1 MLNHG
6 ATQLLSIPPHE
17 RQSMSVPNSIHD
29 YLRMFAGELGER
41 ILQSFP
47 ALHNAHDPVS
57 PRLATLLRKPFPA
70 QAVAA
75 MGLAKK
81 WERDRSAAVIAECG
95 TGKTLI
101 SLAGLHIHSNG
112 QPFTAIVMAPGHIT
126 LKWCKEALETIP
138 RLRVFL
144 IDGLRD
150 RVRDN
155 STPAGVN
162 EVKLRRG
169 QIVREGL
176 HTTLTDLRLRKNHK
190 SARARWQQEICSGP
204 ALFVVGR
211 DKGKLSHFW
220 RHAYQMARSG
230 RYLGSVVNPDT
241 GVRVQAGDRWLI
253 TADFRKA
260 RLSEVIG
267 GAGERE
273 EGADLKPRQPIYS
286 PLWQADGKRIR
297 RVAPLDFI
305 GRYMDQWFDYAIC
318 DEAHQ
323 LANDTAQGN
332 GLGTLAAC
340 ADRTV
345 ILTGTL
351 LGGYASDVYNLLFR
365 LEAGKMVAR
374 GYEWGE
380 TGLRSF
386 AETYGVLER
395 VTTIEPADN
404 SCSKARV
411 TKQIKRKPGASPS
424 LFSDFLMSLAAFVS
438 LEDISTELPPYTEQ
452 VIGVPMDAPLQAAYQ
467 ALEEQI
473 KNAIKEH
480 HLNHSVI
487 SVGLNALLLYPDHAW
502 NIGDLYGY
510 EYDPETQRRERFLI
524 AQPEDLDQEFV
535 YAKERRLVE
544 IVKAELQT
552 GRRCCHVY
560 AVYTRKRDVT
570 RRLERILTRE
580 GFRVAVLTSD
590 VPPEKREAW
599 FAQKV
604 REGVQVTISHPKI
617 IETGI
622 DLLNHSSL
630 IFFESGYSLH
640 TLRQASRRSWRI
652 GQRQPVRV
660 FYLHYED
667 TIQSSCLRLMGRKL
681 LVSLAMEGK
690 FSREGLQALDED
702 DDMLTAMA
710 RELVTENGVGDSAAA
725 VWRQIQ
731 AENSNT
737 VIPATVPPAP
747 VGEDAP
753 LTTSLVAPALT
764 VEAAVIALKFGTRP
778 PLVRPLLR
786 RREAPPVDEQFPLF

>member
-1 MLNHG
+1 M
-6 ATQLLSIPPHE
+6 T
-17 RQSMSVPNSIHD
+17 VPNSIHD
-29 YLRMFAGELGER
+29 YLRRFATELGDR
-41 ILQSFP
+41 IMQSYP
-47 ALHNAHDPVS
+47 ALQTADATLS

-101 SLAGLHIHSNG
+101 SLAALHIHSDG
-112 QPFTAIVMAPGHIT
+112 RPFTAVVMAPGHIT

-150 RVRDN
+150 RVRDSN
-155 STPAGVN
+155 TPCGIN
-162 EVKLRRG
+162 EVKVRRG

-176 HTTLTDLRLRKNHK
+176 HTTLTDLRLRKNYK

-220 RHAYQMARSG
+220 RHAYQVARSG

-241 GVRVQAGDRWLI
+241 GMRVEMGERWLI
-253 TADFRKA
+253 SADFRKA
-260 RLSEVIG
+260 RLGEVIG
-267 GAGERE
+267 GASQRE
-273 EGADLKPRQPIYS
+273 DGADLKPRRPVYS

-305 GRYMDQWFDYAIC
+305 GRYMPQWYDYAIC

-365 LEAGKMVAR
+365 LEPGKMVAH

-395 VTTIEPADN
+395 ITTIEPADN

-411 TKQIKRKPGASPS
+411 TKQIKRRPGASPL
-424 LFSDFLMSLAAFVS
+424 LFSEFLMSLAAFVS
-438 LEDISTELPPYTEQ
+438 LEDISSELPSYTEQ
-452 VIGVPMDAPLQAAYQ
+452 VIGVPMDASLQAAYKR
-467 ALEEQI
+467 LEEDI
-473 KNAIKEH
+473 KNAIKQH
-480 HLNHSVI
+480 HMNHSVV

-510 EYDPETQRRERFLI
+510 DYDPETQRQERFLI
-524 AQPEDLDQEFV
+524 ARPEDLDQQFV

-544 IVKAELQT
+544 IVKTELQM

-570 RRLERILTRE
+570 RRLQSILERE
-580 GFRVAVLTSD
+580 GIRVAVLTSD
-590 VPPEKREAW
+590 VPPEKREGW
-599 FAQKV
+599 FAQRL

-617 IETGI
+617 IETGM
-622 DLLNHSSL
+622 DLLSHPSL

-660 FYLHYED
+660 FYLHYEE
-667 TIQSSCLRLMGRKL
+667 TMQSSCLRLMGRKL
-681 LVSLAMEGK
+681 LVSVAMEGK

-710 RELVTENGVGDSAAA
+710 RELVTENGVGESAAA
-725 VWRQIQ
+725 IWRQIQ
-731 AENSNT
+731 AESSNCSIT
-737 VIPATVPPAP
+737 EPAQVVDDAP
-747 VGEDAP
+747 V
-753 LTTSLVAPALT
+753 TTALVAPVLNI
-764 VEAAVIALKFGTRP
+764 EAAVNALKFGSRTLSMRRP
-778 PLVRPLLR
+778 LR
-786 RREAPPVDEQFPLF
+786 RREVPAADMQFPLF

>member
-1 MLNHG
+1 MP
-6 ATQLLSIPPHE
+6 IP
-17 RQSMSVPNSIHD
+17 NTIHD
-29 YLRMFAGELGER
+29 YLRLFASELGDR
-41 ILQSFP
+41 IMQSYP
-47 ALHNAHDPVS
+47 ALQTADDPLS
-57 PRLATLLRKPFPA
+57 PRLASLLRKPFPA
-70 QAVAA
+70 QAIAA
-75 MGLAKK
+75 MGVAKK
-81 WERDRSAAVIAECG
+81 WERERSAAVIAECG

-101 SLAGLHIHSNG
+101 SLAALHIHSDG
-112 QPFTAIVMAPGHIT
+112 QPFTAIVMAPGHVT

-150 RVRDN
+150 RVRDT
-155 STPAGVN
+155 STPSGVN

-176 HTTLTDLRLRKNHK
+176 HTTLTELRLRKNHK
-190 SARARWQQEICSGP
+190 SARERWQKEICSGP

-220 RHAYQMARSG
+220 RHAYRLARSG

-241 GVRVQAGDRWLI
+241 GTRVEMGERWLI
-253 TADFRKA
+253 AADFRKA
-260 RLSEVIG
+260 RFGEVIG
-267 GAGERE
+267 GTGEKE
-273 EGADLKPRQPIYS
+273 EGTDLKPRRPIYS
-286 PLWQADGKRIR
+286 PLWQSDGRRIR

-305 GRYMDQWFDYAIC
+305 GRFMPHWFDYAVC

-365 LEAGKMVAR
+365 LEAGKMVAH
-374 GYEWGE
+374 GYDWGE
-380 TGLRSF
+380 PGLRSF
-386 AETYGVLER
+386 AQTYGVLEK

-411 TKQIKRKPGASPS
+411 TKQIKRRPGASPL
-424 LFSDFLMSLAAFVS
+424 LFSEFLMSLAAFVS
-438 LEDISTELPPYTEQ
+438 LEDISGELPPYTEQ
-452 VIGVPMDAPLQAAYQ
+452 VIGVPMDPPLRAAYQ

-473 KNAIKEH
+473 KAAIKEH

-524 AQPEDLDQEFV
+524 AQPDDLDQGFV
-535 YAKERRLVE
+535 YAKERRLIE
-544 IVKAELQT
+544 IVKAELQM

-570 RRLERILTRE
+570 RRLESILARE
-580 GFRVAVLTSD
+580 GLRVAVLTSD
-590 VPPEKREAW
+590 VPPERREAW

-604 REGVQVTISHPKI
+604 REGVQVTISHPRI

-652 GQRQPVRV
+652 GQRQLVRV
-660 FYLHYED
+660 FYLHYEE
-667 TIQSSCLRLMGRKL
+667 TMQSSCLRLMGRKL

-690 FSREGLQALDED
+690 FSRDGLQALDED

-710 RELVTENGVGDSAAA
+710 RELVTENGVGESAAA
-725 VWRQIQ
+725 AWRQIQ
-731 AENSNT
+731 AENSNV
-737 VIPATVPPAP
+737 VIPATGTPEPASIVEDVPRATP
-747 VGEDAP
+747 V
-753 LTTSLVAPALT
+753 VAPTGT
-764 VEAAVIALKFGTRP
+764 VEAALKILKFGSRQTSARSS
-778 PLVRPLLR
+778 LR
-786 RREAPPVDEQFPLF
+786 RRDVPAADMQFPLF

>member
-1 MLNHG
+1 M
-6 ATQLLSIPPHE
+6 P
-17 RQSMSVPNSIHD
+17 VPNSMQD

-57 PRLATLLRKPFPA
+57 PRIAALLRKPFPA
-70 QAVAA
+70 QTVAA
-75 MGLAKK
+75 MGVAKK
-81 WERDRSAAVIAECG
+81 WETDRSAAVIAECG

-101 SLAGLHIHSNG
+101 SLAAVHVHSDG
-112 QPFTAIVMAPGHIT
+112 RPFTAIVMAPGHIT

-150 RVRDN
+150 RVRDG
-155 STPAGVN
+155 SAPSGVN

-204 ALFVVGR
+204 AIFVVGR

-220 RHAYQMARSG
+220 RHAYQIARSG

-241 GVRVQAGDRWLI
+241 GVRVELDERWLI
-253 TADFRKA
+253 TSDFRKA

-267 GAGERE
+267 GADGED
-273 EGADLKPRQPIYS
+273 GPVPSPRRPIYS

-305 GRYMDQWFDYAIC
+305 GRFMPGWFDYAIC

-351 LGGYASDVYNLLFR
+351 LGGYASDVYNLLYR
-365 LEAGKMVAR
+365 LEAGKMAGH

-380 TGLRSF
+380 PGLRSF
-386 AETYGVLER
+386 AEKYGVLER

-411 TKQIKRKPGASPS
+411 TKQIKRRPGASPL
-424 LFSDFLMSLAAFVS
+424 LFGDFLMSLAAFVS
-438 LEDISTELPPYTEQ
+438 LEDISAELPPFSEQ

-473 KNAIKEH
+473 KSAIKEH
-480 HLNHSVI
+480 HMNHSVI

-524 AQPEDLDQEFV
+524 AQPEDLDQQFV

-552 GRRCCHVY
+552 GSRCCHVY

-570 RRLERILTRE
+570 RRLERILARE
-580 GFRVAVLTSD
+580 GLRVAVLTSD

-599 FAQKV
+599 IAQKI

-622 DLLNHSSL
+622 DLMNHASL

-652 GQRQPVRV
+652 GQRRPVRV
-660 FYLHYED
+660 FYLHYEE
-667 TIQSSCLRLMGRKL
+667 TMQSRCLRLMGRKL

-690 FSREGLQALDED
+690 FSREGLQSLDED

-710 RELVTENGVGDSAAA
+710 RELVTENGVGESAAA

-731 AENSNT
+731 AENSTILNS
-737 VIPATVPPAP
+737 ATAMPEPMQVDD
-747 VGEDAP
+747 DAP
-753 LTTSLVAPALT
+753 FTTSPVTRPLIAVAT
-764 VEAAVIALKFGTRP
+764 GSALKFGSPPPPARP
-778 PLVRPLLR
+778 STR
-786 RREAPPVDEQFPLF
+786 RRESPPVNEQFPLF

>member
-1 MLNHG
+1 MNVPE
-6 ATQLLSIPPHE
+6 SIA
-17 RQSMSVPNSIHD
+17 D
-29 YLRMFAGELGER
+29 YLRMFGSELGER
-41 ILQSFP
+41 IVRCYP
-47 ALHNAHDPVS
+47 ALHNPQDPIS

-75 MGLAKK
+75 MGVVKK
-81 WERDRSAAVIAECG
+81 WEKERSAAVIAECG

-101 SLAGLHIHSNG
+101 SLAALYVHSDG
-112 QPFTAIVMAPGHIT
+112 RPFTAIVMAPGHIT

-155 STPAGVN
+155 SAPCGVN

-241 GVRVQAGDRWLI
+241 GMRVEMGERWLI
-253 TADFRKA
+253 AADFRKA
-260 RLSEVIG
+260 RLGEVIG
-267 GAGERE
+267 GAGEKE
-273 EGADLKPRQPIYS
+273 EGADWKPRRPIYS
-286 PLWQADGKRIR
+286 PLWQADGNRIR

-305 GRYMDQWFDYAIC
+305 GRFMPHWFDYAIC

-351 LGGYASDVYNLLFR
+351 LGGYASDVYNLLYR
-365 LEAGKMVAR
+365 LEAGKMVAH

-380 TGLRSF
+380 PGLRSF

-411 TKQIKRKPGASPS
+411 TKQIKRRPGASPL
-424 LFSDFLMSLAAFVS
+424 LFSEFLMSLAAFVS
-438 LEDISTELPPYTEQ
+438 LEDISAELPQFSEQ
-452 VIGVPMDAPLQAAYQ
+452 VVGVPMDAPLQVAYQ

-480 HLNHSVI
+480 HMNHSVV

-524 AQPEDLDQEFV
+524 AQPEDLDQNFV

-544 IVKAELQT
+544 IVKAELQM
-552 GRRCCHVY
+552 GHRCCHVY

-570 RRLERILTRE
+570 RRLESILTRE
-580 GFRVAVLTSD
+580 GIRVAVLTSD
-590 VPPEKREAW
+590 VPPEKREGW
-599 FAQKV
+599 FAQKL

-622 DLLNHSSL
+622 DLLGHPSL

-640 TLRQASRRSWRI
+640 TLRQGSRRSWRI

-660 FYLHYED
+660 FYLHYEE
-667 TIQSSCLRLMGRKL
+667 TMQSSCLRLMGRKL

-690 FSREGLQALDED
+690 FSREGLQSLDED

-710 RELVTENGVGDSAAA
+710 RELVTENGVGESAAA

-731 AENSNT
+731 AENIN
-737 VIPATVPPAP
+737 VLIPATITPEPEP
-747 VGEDAP
+747 VVEDWP
-753 LTTSLVAPALT
+753 LTKPLT
-764 VEAAVIALKFGTRP
+764 VPVLTVPGVVNALRFGSQPPSARP
-778 PLVRPLLR
+778 VK
-786 RREAPPVDEQFPLF
+786 RREPLPPDVQFSLF

>member
-1 MLNHG
+1 M
-6 ATQLLSIPPHE
+6 TVPE
-17 RQSMSVPNSIHD
+17 SMHD
-29 YLRMFAGELGER
+29 YLSRFAGELGER
-41 ILQSFP
+41 ILQTYP
-47 ALHNAHDPVS
+47 ALHSAHDPVS
-57 PRLATLLRKPFPA
+57 PRLATLLRRPFPA

-75 MGLAKK
+75 MGVAKK
-81 WERDRSAAVIAECG
+81 WETDRSAAVIAECG

-101 SLAGLHIHSNG
+101 SLAALHVHSDG
-112 QPFTAIVMAPGHIT
+112 RPFTAIVMAPGHIT

-150 RVRDN
+150 RVRDS
-155 STPAGVN
+155 STPCGVN

-176 HTTLTDLRLRKNHK
+176 HTSLTDLRLRKHHK
-190 SARARWQQEICSGP
+190 SARARWRQEICAGP

-220 RHAYQMARSG
+220 RHAYQVARSG

-241 GVRVQAGDRWLI
+241 GMRVDVGDRWLI

-267 GAGERE
+267 GADERE
-273 EGADLKPRQPIYS
+273 DCAGLKPRRPIYS

-365 LEAGKMVAR
+365 LEAGKMVAH

-411 TKQIKRKPGASPS
+411 SKQIKRRPGASPL
-424 LFSDFLMSLAAFVS
+424 LFSEFLMSLAAFVS
-438 LEDISTELPPYTEQ
+438 LEDISTELPPYTEE
-452 VIGVPMDAPLQAAYQ
+452 VIGVPMDAPLQSAYKV
-467 ALEEQI
+467 LEEDI
-473 KNAIKEH
+473 KNAIKQH
-480 HLNHSVI
+480 HMNYSVV
-487 SVGLNALLLYPDHAW
+487 SVGLNALLLYPDHPW

-524 AQPEDLDQEFV
+524 AQPQDLDQEFV
-535 YAKERRLVE
+535 YAKERRLIE
-544 IVKAELQT
+544 IVKAELQM

-570 RRLERILTRE
+570 RRLESILTRE
-580 GFRVAVLTSD
+580 GIRVAVLTSD

-630 IFFESGYSLH
+630 IFFESGYSLY

-660 FYLHYED
+660 FYLHYEE
-667 TIQSSCLRLMGRKL
+667 TMQSSCLRLMGKKL

-690 FSREGLQALDED
+690 FSREGLQSLDED

-710 RELVTENGVGDSAAA
+710 RDLVPENGVGESATL
-725 VWRQIQ
+725 VWRQIK
-731 AENSNT
+731 AENSNIL
-737 VIPATVPPAP
+737 IPTTITPEPAS
-747 VGEDAP
+747 VVEDAP
-753 LTTSLVAPALT
+753 PTTSLVTPALT
-764 VEAAVIALKFGTRP
+764 VEAAVKALKFGSRP
-778 PLVRPLLR
+778 PSVRPIR
-786 RREAPPVDEQFPLF
+786 RREESPADVQFSLF

>member
-1 MLNHG
+1 
-6 ATQLLSIPPHE
+6 
-17 RQSMSVPNSIHD
+17 
-29 YLRMFAGELGER
+29 
-41 ILQSFP
+41 
-47 ALHNAHDPVS
+47 
-57 PRLATLLRKPFPA
+57 
-70 QAVAA
+70 
-75 MGLAKK
+75 
-81 WERDRSAAVIAECG
+81 
-95 TGKTLI
+95 
-101 SLAGLHIHSNG
+101 
-112 QPFTAIVMAPGHIT
+112 
-126 LKWCKEALETIP
+126 
-138 RLRVFL
+138 
-144 IDGLRD
+144 
-150 RVRDN
+150 
-155 STPAGVN
+155 
-162 EVKLRRG
+162 
-169 QIVREGL
+169 
-176 HTTLTDLRLRKNHK
+176 
-190 SARARWQQEICSGP
+190 
-204 ALFVVGR
+204 
-211 DKGKLSHFW
+211 
-220 RHAYQMARSG
+220 MARSG

-241 GVRVQAGDRWLI
+241 GSRVEMGERWLI
-253 TADFRKA
+253 ASDFRKA
-260 RLSEVIG
+260 RLGEVIG
-267 GAGERE
+267 GTGSME
-273 EGADLKPRQPIYS
+273 ESADLKPRRPIYS
-286 PLWQADGKRIR
+286 PLWQADGSRIR

-305 GRYMDQWFDYAIC
+305 GRFMPHWFDYAIC

-365 LEAGKMVAR
+365 LEARKMVAH

-380 TGLRSF
+380 PGLRSF

-395 VTTIEPADN
+395 VTTIQPADN

-411 TKQIKRKPGASPS
+411 TKQIKRRPGASPL
-424 LFSDFLMSLAAFVS
+424 LFSEFLMSLAAFVS
-438 LEDISTELPPYTEQ
+438 LEDISAELPPYTEQ
-452 VIGVPMDAPLQAAYQ
+452 VIGVAMDPPLQAAYQ

-480 HLNHSVI
+480 HMNHSVI

-524 AQPEDLDQEFV
+524 AQPEDLDQGFV

-544 IVKAELQT
+544 IVKAEPQM
-552 GRRCCHVY
+552 GHRCCHVY

-570 RRLERILTRE
+570 RRLEIILMRE
-580 GFRVAVLTSD
+580 GIRVAVLTSD

-599 FAQKV
+599 FAQRV

-622 DLLNHSSL
+622 DLLSHSSL

-660 FYLHYED
+660 LYLHYEG
-667 TIQSSCLRLMGRKL
+667 TVQSTCLRLMGRKL

-702 DDMLTAMA
+702 EDMLTAMA
-710 RELVTENGVGDSAAA
+710 RELVTENGVGDSASA

-731 AENSNT
+731 AETGS
-737 VIPATVPPAP
+737 VIVPATVTREPSPAVGNAPSATSP
-747 VGEDAP
+747 V
-753 LTTSLVAPALT
+753 TALT
-764 VEAAVIALKFGTRP
+764 AAATVKALQFGS
-778 PLVRPLLR
+778 RPLSVSHRLR
-786 RREAPPVDEQFPLF
+786 RRDAPPIDMQFPLF

>member
-1 MLNHG
+1 M
-6 ATQLLSIPPHE
+6 P
-17 RQSMSVPNSIHD
+17 VPNSMQD

-70 QAVAA
+70 QTVAA
-75 MGLAKK
+75 MGVAKK
-81 WERDRSAAVIAECG
+81 WETDRSAAVIAECG

-101 SLAGLHIHSNG
+101 SLAAMHVHSDG
-112 QPFTAIVMAPGHIT
+112 RPFTAIVMAPGHIT

-150 RVRDN
+150 RVRDG
-155 STPAGVN
+155 STTSGVN

-204 ALFVVGR
+204 AIFVVGR

-220 RHAYQMARSG
+220 RHAYQVARSG

-241 GVRVQAGDRWLI
+241 GVRVELGERWLI
-253 TADFRKA
+253 SSDFRKA
-260 RLSEVIG
+260 RLGEVIG

-273 EGADLKPRQPIYS
+273 DGADLKPRRPIYS

-305 GRYMDQWFDYAIC
+305 GRFMPGWFDYAIC

-351 LGGYASDVYNLLFR
+351 LGGYASDVYNLLYR
-365 LEAGKMVAR
+365 VEPGNMVAH

-380 TGLRSF
+380 PGLRSF
-386 AETYGVLER
+386 AEAYGVLER

-404 SCSKARV
+404 SCSKARI
-411 TKQIKRKPGASPS
+411 TKQIKRRPSASPL
-424 LFSDFLMSLAAFVS
+424 LFSEFLMSLAAFVS
-438 LEDISTELPPYTEQ
+438 LEDISAELPPFTEQ
-452 VIGVPMDAPLQAAYQ
+452 VIGVRMDSPLQAAYQ

-473 KNAIKEH
+473 RDAIKQH
-480 HLNHSVI
+480 HMNHSVV
-487 SVGLNALLLYPDHAW
+487 SVGLNALLLYPDHPW
-502 NIGDLYGY
+502 GIGDLYGY
-510 EYDPETQRRERFLI
+510 EYDPETKQRERFLI
-524 AQPEDLDQEFV
+524 AQPEDLDQKIV

-544 IVKAELQT
+544 LVKAELQM

-570 RRLERILTRE
+570 RRLETILARE
-580 GFRVAVLTSD
+580 GIRVAVLTSD

-599 FAQKV
+599 FAQRV

-630 IFFESGYSLH
+630 VFFESGYSLH

-652 GQRQPVRV
+652 GQRQSVRV
-660 FYLHYED
+660 FYLHYEE
-667 TIQSSCLRLMGRKL
+667 TMQSSCLRLMGKKL

-690 FSREGLQALDED
+690 FSREGLQSLDED
-702 DDMLTAMA
+702 NDMLTSMA
-710 RELVTENGVGDSAAA
+710 RELVTENGVGESAAA

-731 AENSNT
+731 AENSDVLNST
-737 VIPATVPPAP
+737 IVPPEP
-747 VGEDAP
+747 VPVVQDATP
-753 LTTSLVAPALT
+753 TTPLVTAALTTEA
-764 VEAAVIALKFGTRP
+764 VEALKFGTRP
-778 PLVRPLLR
+778 PAVHPFTR
-786 RREAPPVDEQFPLF
+786 RREAPPTDLQFPLF